1 MDQYIKRFPLKLNP
15 DYKKVIPRFFNPGE
29 KRSKNMII
37 KILEMPEEQVRL
49 VLQNVLS
56 EFSSHHKKISE
67 TFTKHFELIEYL
79 LPVDGTSLMTRDR
92 MLLLGSYF
100 TME

>member
-1 MDQYIKRFPLKLNP
+1 MEQYIKRFPLKLNP

-37 KILEMPEEQVRL
+37 KILEMPEEQVKL
-49 VLQNVLS
+49 VFQNVLS
-56 EFSSHHKKISE
+56 EFSSRHKKISE
-67 TFTKHFELIEYL
+67 IFIKHFELIEYL
-79 LPVDGTSLMTRDR
+79 IPLDGYSLMTRER

-100 TME
+100 F